1 MNIRR
6 TTRRAPSML
15 ISALPTGCTRTASV
29 LLAAG
34 AALLGGCSMMPDMPT
49 IGMMTGNE
57 APAEV
62 AVAQVQPTVGNEV
75 SGTVK
80 FTRRGDDT
88 LVEIALAH
96 LTPGTHGFH
105 VHEKGDCSAPDGMSA
120 GGHFNPDGHQHG
132 AQDGPHHTGDLGN
145 VVAGA
150 DGTVNLNEHIK
161 GLLISGDHG
170 VAGRAVIVHANADDL
185 KTQPTGNA
193 GKRLA
198 CGTIVH
204 N

>member
-132 AQDGPHHTGDLGN
+132 AQDGPHHT
-145 VVAGA
+145 ARPA
-150 DGTVNLNEHIK
+150 TPWSP
-161 GLLISGDHG
+161 LISKP
-170 VAGRAVIVHANADDL
+170 L
-185 KTQPTGNA
+185 MCSL
-193 GKRLA
+193 RLTVPSA
-198 CGTIVH
+198 PATTLPRSPV
-204 N
+204 